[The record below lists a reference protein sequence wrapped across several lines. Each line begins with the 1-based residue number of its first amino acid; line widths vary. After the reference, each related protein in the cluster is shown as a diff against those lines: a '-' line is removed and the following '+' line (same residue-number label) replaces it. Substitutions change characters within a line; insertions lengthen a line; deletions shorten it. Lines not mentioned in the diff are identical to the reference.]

1 MIPTCKWRRKSTQ
14 TGAEVE
20 NWVVKQA
27 GLIIARQQS
36 PVVLLESDLKMEW
49 IAFKSIYACLHVAVQ
64 QIQDVLAVS
73 QCPIFFSYP
82 VRPLVS
88 TLPIFYIFG
97 LFFDSVST
105 SDYIIEKSII
115 TVKWRSRKN
124 TEGNGSDWLIHYPSI
139 CLRGFGKT
147 QETSISK
154 ACLSVEIQTGHIS
167 DPARAI
173 LYTTSLW
180 RQL

>member
-1 MIPTCKWRRKSTQ
+1 MIPTCKWRRNNTQ
-14 TGAEVE
+14 PGAEEE

-27 GLIIARQQS
+27 GLIMARQQSPVLKQAGLIIVRQQSPVVKQAGLIIERQQSPVVKQAGLIMARQQS

-88 TLPIFYIFG
+88 KG
-97 LFFDSVST
+97 LYVANFF
-105 SDYIIEKSII
+105 
-115 TVKWRSRKN
+115 
-124 TEGNGSDWLIHYPSI
+124 
-139 CLRGFGKT
+139 
-147 QETSISK
+147 
-154 ACLSVEIQTGHIS
+154 
-167 DPARAI
+167 
-173 LYTTSLW
+173 TSLVCFW
-180 RQL
+180 FRQYFRLYYREEYNNC

>member
-1 MIPTCKWRRKSTQ
+1 MATEEHTNWRRGRELSRKASWSHHRATAVSSRI
-14 TGAEVE
+14 TRKWLE
-20 NWVVKQA
+20 N
-27 GLIIARQQS
+27 GMNCL
-36 PVVLLESDLKMEW
+36 
-49 IAFKSIYACLHVAVQ
+49 KSIYACLHVAVQ